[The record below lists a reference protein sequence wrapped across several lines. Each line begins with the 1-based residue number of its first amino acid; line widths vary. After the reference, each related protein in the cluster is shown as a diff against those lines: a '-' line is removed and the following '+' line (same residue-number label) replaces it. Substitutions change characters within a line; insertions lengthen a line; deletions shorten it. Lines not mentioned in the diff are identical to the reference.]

1 MTTSQ
6 CSKSHPSRR
15 IVSLGG
21 RFDQLGFG
29 SLSDDVVELVEKH
42 PTDAGESLPAEATN
56 PARGRRRWNRERE
69 ERDWAVDRK
78 AAEVAVDRERERKE
92 LMARVLGREREK
104 KWVAMV
110 DREKDWG
117 SEINP
122 RARVGDK
129 GVRVFAEVL

>member
-42 PTDAGESLPAEATN
+42 RTDAGESLPAKATN

-110 DREKDWG
+110 DREEVWG

-129 GVRVFAEVL
+129 AVRVFAEVL